1 MKKTLKIAAL
11 AAVAALVFAAC
22 GDGYDKTESGL
33 KYKFLSQ
40 NTDGQQVQD
49 GDLIIG
55 KAIIF
60 FNDSILDSVK
70 GEAVPLFLADKANNA
85 NYFSRN
91 LNEGLLLLHLGDK
104 VEFVFEADS
113 LLPIFGQL
121 PPAYKAGENQTMK
134 YQIEVCEIMNE
145 AKEMEKINKYLADNS
160 LAVEPT
166 PEGYYVLSVEHGNG
180 PKVENGK
187 SIKVNY
193 TGRFLDGNV
202 FDTSDKNVNPEAHDP
217 IEYVVG
223 EQSMIP
229 GWEMIMA
236 TMEQGGKAKVLIPSK
251 LAYGKSGMMAPYS
264 SLLFDFEVL
273 SVTTPKTEKK

>member
-22 GDGYDKTESGL
+22 GDGYKTTESGL

-55 KAIIF
+55 KAVIF

-70 GEAVPLFLADKANNA
+70 GDAVPLFMADKANSA
-85 NYFSRN
+85 NYFSRC
-91 LNEGLLLLHLGDK
+91 LNEGLLLLHQGDK
-104 VEFVFEADS
+104 VELVFEADS

-121 PPAYKAGENQTMK
+121 PASYKAGENQTMK
-134 YQIEVCEIMNE
+134 YQIEVSEVMNE
-145 AKEMEKINKYLADNS
+145 AKETEKINKYLADNN
-160 LAVEPT
+160 LNVQPT
-166 PEGYYVLSVEHGNG
+166 EDGIYILSVEHGNG

-187 SIKVNY
+187 NIKVNY
-193 TGRFLDGNV
+193 TGRFLDGQI
-202 FDTSDKNVNPEAHDP
+202 FDSSDTTQAPGAHDP

-223 EQSMIP
+223 QQSMIP
-229 GWEMIMA
+229 GWELIMA

-264 SLLFDFEVL
+264 TLIFDFEVL
-273 SVTTPKTEKK
+273 SVTTPKPEKK